1 MPIQLPRRHS
11 SDTDFNAYYSYV
23 QRVSAHE
30 TAQPAQPLPY
40 TAWFQWKH
48 RATPLET
55 PDEEGDLARDGFQ
68 AAA

>member
-1 MPIQLPRRHS
+1 MPIQLPRRRS
-11 SDTDFNAYYSYV
+11 SDSDFDAYYSYV

-40 TAWFQWKH
+40 TAWFQWKYG
-48 RATPLET
+48 ATPLET
-55 PDEEGDLARDGFQ
+55 PGDNEDLVRDGLQ